1 MSDIIS
7 LRSFYRHYQKGS
19 SAGIVFTRSIF
30 WFLALQGPHDAP
42 INVKFGRDEG
52 LWYSE
57 FCWIVPGVWS
67 CLPTP
72 LCDNQLPLS
81 FRRNQTNFCRAHDHS
96 VACSWLCLL
105 LEWTNSRFTALWSRI
120 TRVSRCSQKDRLT
133 GTTTGFLWAGCPSY
147 HSTYSVK
154 ALQETQWFGHL
165 LFYKYKY
172 KWGFVERGLQ
182 IVQGR

>member
-1 MSDIIS
+1 MYADIGEVITGQKEAFWQQTTVFKSVGMSDIIS

-96 VACSWLCLL
+96 VACS
-105 LEWTNSRFTALWSRI
+105 
-120 TRVSRCSQKDRLT
+120 
-133 GTTTGFLWAGCPSY
+133 
-147 HSTYSVK
+147 
-154 ALQETQWFGHL
+154 
-165 LFYKYKY
+165 
-172 KWGFVERGLQ
+172 
-182 IVQGR
+182 